1 MRVLFIAATLVV
13 VGLLVFIGRPM
24 NFFIGGRWILQLVV
38 GVLTTTTAEPE
49 QSTAV
54 TTTIRHSTDTMITTT
69 TTTEKVVKVRFY
81 GESQCPFCRKFV
93 TTSWKLIWD
102 DDELRAL
109 IDYDYIPWGNAY
121 FATDVCGRGPYN
133 ADERQCWW
141 KECIGGNGGG
151 GGRNSSSWNNHDDDD
166 DNDCFKGPVVY
177 QHSEKE
183 GLVDIYESCVK
194 ELYGIDEAVD
204 FTYCAEGPKM
214 DQADI
219 PEAKDLMQSC
229 AKFPD
234 DVQLCFDLRGR
245 LLEIDNAR
253 QTPDHP
259 GVPYVVVDGE
269 ALDDPFEVKGVI
281 CERLQRDG
289 LNIKL
294 PAACDK
300 ANNPS
305 LRHPVQDRI
314 TTEALN

>member
-1 MRVLFIAATLVV
+1 
-13 VGLLVFIGRPM
+13 M
-24 NFFIGGRWILQLVV
+24 NFFTL
-38 GVLTTTTAEPE
+38 GVLASVVRADERE
-49 QSTAV
+49 STSVSHAA
-54 TTTIRHSTDTMITTT
+54 DTG
-69 TTTEKVVKVRFY
+69 KVVKVRFY

-93 TTSWKLIWD
+93 TSSWKLVWD
-102 DDELRAL
+102 DDEFRSL

-133 ADERQCWW
+133 AEERQCWW

-151 GGRNSSSWNNHDDDD
+151 GRRNSSSWNNNSDDDD
-166 DNDCFKGPVVY
+166 DCFKGPVVY
-177 QHSEKE
+177 QHSEKV

-214 DQADI
+214 DQGDI

-269 ALDDPFEVKGVI
+269 ALDNPFQVKDVI

-289 LNIKL
+289 LNIKI

-300 ANNPS
+300 ANPS
-305 LRHPVQDRI
+305 LRHPI
-314 TTEALN
+314 LTE